1 MLMLRK
7 THDCKPTMTDQE
19 VIDFC
24 KNGYVMLKQIVPDQL
39 NQKTMAYLDEHPEG
53 EPQGILNE
61 EWFVDAVI
69 KNPRVS
75 GVVRSLLGEN
85 FKLPVIMSNH
95 RVSCPRQW
103 PCGWHRDGGAIDSPR
118 LETLQVFYYPQDT
131 PCVLGPT
138 QLIPGTHMLHAKRR
152 FMSHYGAVRSAVS
165 SEASAGSI
173 FITHYGIWHRAT
185 TATGTGIRNLL
196 KYNYWRT
203 ASPVRDWIT
212 ETEPDFTQMDFSP
225 FGGALDKHFAVQV
238 ARQFMWLCGYGEG
251 FDFKGGQ
258 SWPMTAGA
266 GCQSTEGLP
275 AQLARMAGK

>member
-1 MLMLRK
+1 
-7 THDCKPTMTDQE
+7 MTDQE

-103 PCGWHRDGGAIDSPR
+103 PCGWHLRSVIGSLKLNPILCRWILVLSEAPWTNTLRSR
-118 LETLQVFYYPQDT
+118 L
-131 PCVLGPT
+131 
-138 QLIPGTHMLHAKRR
+138 R
-152 FMSHYGAVRSAVS
+152 VS
-165 SEASAGSI
+165 S
-173 FITHYGIWHRAT
+173 
-185 TATGTGIRNLL
+185 
-196 KYNYWRT
+196 
-203 ASPVRDWIT
+203 
-212 ETEPDFTQMDFSP
+212 
-225 FGGALDKHFAVQV
+225 
-238 ARQFMWLCGYGEG
+238 CGYVG
-251 FDFKGGQ
+251 
-258 SWPMTAGA
+258 M
-266 GCQSTEGLP
+266 
-275 AQLARMAGK
+275 ARALTSRVVSLGR